1 VSTSDVGE
9 VENVGSH
16 EGSIQADDEVQCQ
29 MSSQQHTHRVSNDID
44 ITLSNMKV
52 SCDGIV

>member
-29 MSSQQHTHRVSNDID
+29 MLDI
-44 ITLSNMKV
+44 IPLELIAGEYTACKQ
-52 SCDGIV
+52 

>member
-29 MSSQQHTHRVSNDID
+29 MLDI
-44 ITLSNMKV
+44 IPPEVIAAAYT
-52 SCDGIV
+52 SCKQ